1 MCSTGFTPMIEQN
14 YWNAAAARPRR
25 ADGAVIHT
33 IAAGIRLLRGL
44 VGQWRRRAQDRYALL
59 AMSERDLRD
68 IGLTC
73 LDAAREAEKP
83 FWRG

>member
-1 MCSTGFTPMIEQN
+1 MVEQN

-25 ADGAVIHT
+25 ADGAVIHGL
-33 IAAGIRLLRGL
+33 AAGSRFLRGL
-44 VGQWRRRAQDRYALL
+44 VRQWRRRARDRYALL

-68 IGLTC
+68 IGLTR
-73 LDAAREAEKP
+73 LEAAREAEKP